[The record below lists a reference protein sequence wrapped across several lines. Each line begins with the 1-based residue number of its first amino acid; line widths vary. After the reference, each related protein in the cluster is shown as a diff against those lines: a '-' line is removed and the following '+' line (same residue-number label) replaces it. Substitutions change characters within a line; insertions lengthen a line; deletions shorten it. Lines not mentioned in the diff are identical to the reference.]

1 MLTNCIFSKSRHG
14 LWMWWMRLCLYR
26 RLELMAR
33 LSFRS
38 SKGRSSKWGSSLQ
51 GRVSFIQ
58 GGGLV
63 DLRGLCTW
71 FGGVVE
77 NSTGGVAS
85 LPRKWKRR
93 RKIFRLFFHSFF
105 FFSLSNSISNASRCD
120 LIECTWFIDW
130 IINGR
135 YCKKGECYFLQSTNY
150 IGTFCREKDIVVK
163 KWWCFC
169 KHFYLDSDAKKNTIM
184 ILVGSPPCMCTGYT
198 MARLRHILIGRNGD
212 YFLNYIDYSNIFD
225 AVLKLLLVF

>member
-38 SKGRSSKWGSSLQ
+38 ISKGRSSKWGSSLQ
-51 GRVSFIQ
+51 GRSVSFIQ

-85 LPRKWKRR
+85 LPRKWNRR
-93 RKIFRLFFHSFF
+93 RKFSDYFFILFS
-105 FFSLSNSISNASRCD
+105 FSLSPILSLTRRCD

-150 IGTFCREKDIVVK
+150 I
-163 KWWCFC
+163 
-169 KHFYLDSDAKKNTIM
+169 
-184 ILVGSPPCMCTGYT
+184 
-198 MARLRHILIGRNGD
+198 
-212 YFLNYIDYSNIFD
+212 
-225 AVLKLLLVF
+225 